1 MFELQSPSR
10 LALTCDVLEEGAT
23 GERQGYFKQ
32 AFFFFFFLYIEEA
45 EKIVCAGQ
53 GASKLQCF
61 VHQPNT
67 VHFIKQEQCSVGLII
82 VPTSIFQYF

>member
-32 AFFFFFFLYIEEA
+32 AFFFFFFSFFLYIDEA

-53 GASKLQCF
+53 GASKPRCF
-61 VHQPNT
+61 VHQPYT
-67 VHFIKQEQCSVGLII
+67 VHFIK
-82 VPTSIFQYF
+82 

>member
-23 GERQGYFKQ
+23 GEQQGYFRQ
-32 AFFFFFFLYIEEA
+32 AGFFSFFLYIEEA

-53 GASKLQCF
+53 GASKPRCF
-61 VHQPNT
+61 VHQPST
-67 VHFIKQEQCSVGLII
+67 VHFIKQEQRLVGLII
-82 VPTSIFQYF
+82 VPTNIFQYF